1 MKRQRSDEQSDEQGA
16 TPGTASETLSMPPA
30 EPNSAVLPMIL
41 STLET
46 IQATMAAMRK
56 EVADIKETQLAII
69 SSQRHLSNQVLDL
82 QNHKKK
88 FFTRVQ
94 DIPVEV
100 IVQIFAWIPMRTV
113 LHYRRLSKTINQCLM
128 SREFA
133 MLNVQTTD
141 FQKGLENGIDRTW
154 FHLPEPYQTVFA
166 SAMSEQLKKVGS
178 NFKNNEMKPLPQ
190 SITRLTGVEKI
201 ELPCCKLTG
210 SIPDGISALQ
220 NLTTLQLSHNSL
232 TGPLPSSLNLLVAL
246 ESLVLTNNQLCGEFP
261 ALPNLHELISVDISA
276 NRFTGPFPTVFGNSR
291 ALKHLFG
298 SKNLFSVIPATIS
311 LLTNLEQLDISENSF
326 TCELPA
332 GIWNLTALSSL
343 NMSNCR
349 LSGSLAGVGAL
360 HNLESLDAFNNQ
372 FSGELPSL
380 EIRTLGRLID
390 LHLSRNQLS
399 GGEMLDMTG
408 SNLRYVCVDPD
419 LQRNMI
425 VQDCYMNRCRHAGIG
440 DY

>member
-1 MKRQRSDEQSDEQGA
+1 
-16 TPGTASETLSMPPA
+16 
-30 EPNSAVLPMIL
+30 MIL

-46 IQATMAAMRK
+46 IQATLAAMQSTMRK

-133 MLNVQTTD
+133 LLNVQTTD

-166 SAMSEQLKKVGS
+166 IAMSGQFETVQS
-178 NFKNNEMKPLPQ
+178 NFKNIEIKPLPQ
-190 SITRLTGVEKI
+190 SITRLTGVEEI
-201 ELPCCKLTG
+201 ELPSCKLTG
-210 SIPDGISALQ
+210 SIPDGIGALQ
-220 NLTTLQLSHNSL
+220 NLTTLDLSNNSL

-246 ESLVLTNNQLCGEFP
+246 ESLELKNNQLCGEFP
-261 ALPNLHELISVDISA
+261 ALPNLHALIGIDISA

-326 TCELPA
+326 ACELPA

-360 HNLESLDAFNNQ
+360 HNLDSLDAFNNQ

-380 EIRTLGRLID
+380 EIRTLGRLTD

-419 LQRNMI
+419 LRRDYVI
-425 VQDCYMNRCRHAGIG
+425 GRDRSINRCRHEIIG
-440 DY
+440 DS